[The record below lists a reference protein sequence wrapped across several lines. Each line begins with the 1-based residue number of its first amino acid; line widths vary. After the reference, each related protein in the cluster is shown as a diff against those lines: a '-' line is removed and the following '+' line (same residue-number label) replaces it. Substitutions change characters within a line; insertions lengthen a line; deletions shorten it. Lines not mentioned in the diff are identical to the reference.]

1 MWRCNEV
8 EVDFNQEMEL
18 NSDDIPIRYLKD
30 GVMVTGFADPKSYQI
45 KNTSKL
51 YPPNSVIHP
60 SFYINGNW
68 WCMNGKISLCSAPEK
83 FKVDISSMKTALDNL
98 ANNTVYDGGLTDR
111 KSQED
116 FSRIVSLQQNTDA
129 IRWDF
134 TTKLAENDIPGVRK
148 ALDLEHIEDDLFTRV
163 YNNIMAHPVS
173 IKVFLLFGTIGL
185 TIIIYLFWSCN
196 RCGQVRKE
204 RHEEKDKTARFSKI
218 NYWWE
223 IFSHNKLD
231 TNLNTAKIEK
241 LKTANLQM
249 KNDIRVLYA
258 RLEALETA
266 DQVDRNV
273 PPPYIDTLEEELA
286 N

>member
-30 GVMVTGFADPKSYQI
+30 RVMVTGFADPKSYQI

-60 SFYINGNW
+60 TFYINGNW

-218 NYWWE
+218 NYWWA

-258 RLEALETA
+258 RLEAMETVYEVA
-266 DQVDRNV
+266 RSV
-273 PPPYIDTLEEELA
+273 PPAYIETLGEELA